1 MIIYII
7 CSVLFWIAAVVLSFV
22 NGMGYCKVQT
32 KYYRNIFGKIKAK
45 KTWRDR
51 LFEFSLF
58 GLPVVLCLIGI
69 WIF

>member
-1 MIIYII
+1 
-7 CSVLFWIAAVVLSFV
+7 
-22 NGMGYCKVQT
+22 MGYCKVQT
-32 KYYRNIFGKIKAK
+32 KYYRNISGKIKAK
-45 KTWRDR
+45 KIWRDR

>member
-7 CSVLFWIAAVVLSFV
+7 CSIVFWIAAVVLSFV

-32 KYYRNIFGKIKAK
+32 QYYRNIFGEIKPK
-45 KTWRDR
+45 KNWRER

-58 GLPVVLCLIGI
+58 GLPVILCLIGI

>member
-7 CSVLFWIAAVVLSFV
+7 GSVLFWIAAVVLSFM
-22 NGMGYCKVQT
+22 NGMASSKVQP

-45 KTWRDR
+45 KSWRDR

>member
-7 CSVLFWIAAVVLSFV
+7 GSVMFWIAAVVLSFV
-22 NGMGYCKVQT
+22 NGMGYYKVQP

-45 KTWRDR
+45 KNWRDR

-58 GLPVVLCLIGI
+58 GLPVILCLIGI
-69 WIF
+69 MIF